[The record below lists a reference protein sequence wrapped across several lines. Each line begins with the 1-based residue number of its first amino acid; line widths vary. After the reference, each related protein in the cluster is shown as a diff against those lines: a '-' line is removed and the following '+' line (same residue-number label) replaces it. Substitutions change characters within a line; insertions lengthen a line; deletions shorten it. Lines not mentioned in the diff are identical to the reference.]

1 MGALKTYLTWR
12 YIFIPVAFFLL
23 FILIAMVRG
32 GSTEG
37 FLGQEIK
44 KKVSHGGLN
53 GKKTRGVKER
63 QFHDVS

>member
-23 FILIAMVRG
+23 FVLIAMVRG

-37 FLGQEIK
+37 FLVHEGK
-44 KKVSHGGLN
+44 KKMKGEGVGGTNIN
-53 GKKTRGVKER
+53 GHEP
-63 QFHDVS
+63 QDFQ